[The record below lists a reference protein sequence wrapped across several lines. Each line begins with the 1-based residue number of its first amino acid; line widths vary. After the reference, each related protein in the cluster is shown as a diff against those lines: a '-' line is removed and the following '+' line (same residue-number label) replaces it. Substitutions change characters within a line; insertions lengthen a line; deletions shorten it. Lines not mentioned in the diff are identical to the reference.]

1 MKDLLEKKDKLCYK
15 SVNLQNVK
23 FDIKLSKEQ
32 VGKLLIEQDKIYKQY
47 IFYKEYI
54 KSINKEKRK

>member
-1 MKDLLEKKDKLCYK
+1 MKDLIEKKGKLCYR
-15 SVNLQNVK
+15 SMDLQTLK
-23 FDIKLSKEQ
+23 FDQYNKEK
-32 VGKLLIEQDKIYKQY
+32 VDRIMNEQNKIYKKY